1 MRKSG
6 ILLPVTS
13 LPSKY
18 GIGCFSKSAYDF
30 ANWLKQSGQSYWQ
43 ILPLCPTSY
52 GDSPY
57 QSFSTFAG
65 NPYLISLEQLISEGL
80 LTEEECNE
88 ADFGDNE
95 EQIDYKK
102 MFDNRITLL
111 RTAYS
116 RNSKNY
122 DVFYRENSYWL
133 SDYSMYMALKYHFD
147 QKPWNMWPED
157 IKLRKTDA
165 LTHYGKILSEDI
177 NFWIFVQ
184 NEFYKQWNKLKT
196 HINNNGISVIGD
208 IPIYVSYDSADVW
221 ASPEL
226 FELDENLNPI
236 CVAGC
241 PPDGFSESGQLWGN
255 PLYNWRLHRENDYSW
270 WISRISHSLKLYDVL
285 RIDHF
290 RGFDKYYSIKYG
302 SRDATC
308 GSWRDGPGAELFE
321 CVKDKL
327 GKINIIAEDLG
338 FVTESVKKLLRDC
351 NFPGMKVLEF
361 AFDSRD
367 SGETNDYLPH
377 NYPDDCIA
385 YTGTHDNQT
394 ISSWFET
401 ILPDEAKAVRDYLC
415 DPYVP
420 DNEIHIP
427 LIALLMRSRASVC
440 IIPIQDWLGLKD
452 NARINTPS
460 TLGNNWT
467 WRVKENQLNDILAEK
482 IYNMTKIFGRL

>member
-6 ILLPVTS
+6 ILLPITS

-18 GIGCFSKSAYDF
+18 GIGCFSETAYEF
-30 ANWLKQSGQSYWQ
+30 AKWLKKSGQSYWQ

-65 NPYLISLEQLISEGL
+65 NPYLISPEQLINEGL
-80 LTEEECNE
+80 LTKDECDE
-88 ADFGDNE
+88 MDFGDND

-116 RNSKNY
+116 RSSENY
-122 DVFYRENSYWL
+122 DVFYSENSYWL
-133 SDYSMYMALKYHFD
+133 SDYSMFMALKYHFD
-147 QKPWNMWPED
+147 QKPWNMWPDD
-157 IKLRKTDA
+157 IKLRKADA
-165 LTHYGKILSEDI
+165 LSHYGEILYDDI

-184 NEFYKQWNKLKT
+184 YEFYKQWNSLKT
-196 HINNNGISVIGD
+196 HINNNGISIIGD
-208 IPIYVSYDSADVW
+208 IPIYVSYDSADAW

-226 FELDENLNPI
+226 FELDENLNPL

-241 PPDGFSESGQLWGN
+241 PPDGFSAKGQLWGN
-255 PLYNWRLHRENDYSW
+255 PLYNWKLHKENNYSW

-290 RGFDKYYSIKYG
+290 RGFDKYYSIKFG
-302 SRDATC
+302 SSDATH
-308 GSWRDGPGAELFE
+308 GTWRDGPGAELFE

-338 FVTESVKKLLRDC
+338 FVTESVKKLLSDC
-351 NFPGMKVLEF
+351 KFPGMKVLEF

-401 ILPDEAKAVRDYLC
+401 ISPDEAKNVRDYLC

-420 DNEIHIP
+420 NSKIHIP

-440 IIPIQDWLGLKD
+440 IIPLQDWLGLKD

-467 WRVKENQLNDILAEK
+467 WRVRENQLTVTMAEK
-482 IYNMTKIFGRL
+482 IYNMTRIFGRL